1 MENMQTFG
9 ELFSDLITL
18 SGYKTIRRVAG
29 VLNDNGV
36 EDIDFRRVSDY
47 MKGTRVPKHK
57 KAASILRAMDYEI
70 GEEELEDL
78 LDYSRDESKKT
89 NMELADMRS
98 RLSTRAV
105 YIDFS
110 KLMEGFESEE
120 AKLMMNNRIAEIYGD
135 EKYISKYVNDLI
147 RKDLEEYIL
156 EAEVE

>member
-1 MENMQTFG
+1 MDHLQTFG
-9 ELFSDLITL
+9 ELFSDLVTL
-18 SGYKTIRRVAG
+18 SGYTTVRRVAG

-57 KAASILRAMDYEI
+57 KAASILRALDYEI
-70 GEEELEDL
+70 SDMDLEDL
-78 LDYSRDESKKT
+78 LDYSRDESRKT

-120 AKLMMNNRIAEIYGD
+120 AKLLMNNRIVEIYGD
-135 EKYISKYVNDLI
+135 EKNASRYVNDLI

-156 EAEVE
+156 ESEVE